1 MMVLEGARIIQ
12 GAQQKAGSEGEIR
25 QQVLLKPSIACVC
38 QREREREV
46 ERYVAWRSCMCVCV
60 CVIKQDCVWSLRVP
74 GERLVSRQAVTE
86 HILKAKT
93 CLIPVALVHLP
104 LSKALFSV
112 ATRLPSIAF
121 VLNCTALIL

>member
-1 MMVLEGARIIQ
+1 V
-12 GAQQKAGSEGEIR
+12 
-25 QQVLLKPSIACVC
+25 
-38 QREREREV
+38 
-46 ERYVAWRSCMCVCV
+46 CVCV

-104 LSKALFSV
+104 LSKALSLSPLTFHRFCSE
-112 ATRLPSIAF
+112 LHSSHSIAAGYRSAAF
-121 VLNCTALIL
+121 LQRL

>member
-1 MMVLEGARIIQ
+1 M
-12 GAQQKAGSEGEIR
+12 
-25 QQVLLKPSIACVC
+25 CVS
-38 QREREREV
+38 ERERGREV
-46 ERYVAWRSCMCVCV
+46 CGLAFVCVCV
-60 CVIKQDCVWSLRVP
+60 CMCVIKQDCVWSLRVP